1 MNMNSGTLK
10 NRMNKVGE
18 NDWFSGLVIIV
29 LMLMLML
36 EMHFVAFAV
45 LFSSA
50 MATVDSFFGDVDSL
64 NTSLLLAT
72 QRLAKIA
79 ENSGNENTEVGETA
93 DEGRV
98 KTTDHDALDYSQR
111 YIGYYFM
118 ATVP

>member
-1 MNMNSGTLK
+1 
-10 NRMNKVGE
+10 
-18 NDWFSGLVIIV
+18 
-29 LMLMLML
+29 MLML

-79 ENSGNENTEVGETA
+79 ENNGNENTEVGETA

-98 KTTDHDALDYSQR
+98 KTTDALDYGQR
-111 YIGYYFM
+111 YIGFYFM

>member
-1 MNMNSGTLK
+1 
-10 NRMNKVGE
+10 
-18 NDWFSGLVIIV
+18 
-29 LMLMLML
+29 ML

-50 MATVDSFFGDVDSL
+50 MATVDSGFFGDVDSL

-79 ENSGNENTEVGETA
+79 ENNGNENTEVGETA

-98 KTTDHDALDYSQR
+98 KTTDALDYGQR

-118 ATVP
+118 ATGP

>member
-1 MNMNSGTLK
+1 
-10 NRMNKVGE
+10 
-18 NDWFSGLVIIV
+18 
-29 LMLMLML
+29 ML

-50 MATVDSFFGDVDSL
+50 MATVDSGFFGDVDSL

-98 KTTDHDALDYSQR
+98 KTTDALDYGQG

-118 ATVP
+118 ATGP